1 MSASAPVVVIDSG
14 TTNSRV
20 RVLRGQTVLGHA
32 TAAVGVVDTAKTG
45 SNATLKRGVREAFDH
60 ALREAGL
67 APGEVP
73 RALAFGMITS
83 ELGVV
88 ELPHLVA
95 PVGLRDLAGGLHRLE
110 PTDDFLPI
118 PTYFIRGIKNRA
130 ESFAHV
136 RYLPQMD
143 FMRGEETQVMGLL
156 ALERPA
162 LPMTVVVL
170 SSHTKFIS
178 VDDTGRIQG
187 SVTTLSGQLYAALC
201 KETFLASAVREDS
214 ADPEPPG
221 YFDAGLVEEA
231 WRIVSVAG
239 LTRALLL
246 PRFMQVLMRTRWF
259 ERRLF
264 LEALIAGEDLRGL
277 ADLVGLG
284 FPTTTPVTLVGP
296 PTRCA
301 VLGLLIGR
309 SGAFRGPV
317 TTLSDPEAVEGLG
330 PAGALEIFRHRLGE
344 R

>member
-1 MSASAPVVVIDSG
+1 MDTDPAVVVIDSG
-14 TTNSRV
+14 TTNSRLSVV
-20 RVLRGQTVLGHA
+20 RGVAVLAHA

-67 APGEVP
+67 APGEVSH
-73 RALAFGMITS
+73 ALAFGMITS

-88 ELPHLVA
+88 ELPHLLA
-95 PVGLRDLAGGLHRLE
+95 PAGLRDLAGSLHCLE
-110 PTDDFLPI
+110 PADDFLPI
-118 PTYFIRGIKNRA
+118 PTHFIRGIKNRA
-130 ESFAHV
+130 ESFARV

-178 VDDTGRIQG
+178 VDEAGQIQG

-201 KETFLASAVREDS
+201 KETFLASTIQEAPG
-214 ADPEPPG
+214 DPEPPG
-221 YFDAGLVEEA
+221 YFEPGLVEEA
-231 WRIVSVAG
+231 WRIVSAAG

-246 PRFMQVLMRTRWF
+246 PRFMQVLMGTRWY

-264 LEALIAGEDLRGL
+264 LEALIASEDLHGL
-277 ADLVGLG
+277 ADFVALR
-284 FPTTTPVTLVGP
+284 FPTTTSVYLVGP
-296 PTRCA
+296 PARCA
-301 VLGLLIGR
+301 VLAFLIER
-309 SGAFRGPV
+309 SRAFRGAV
-317 TTLSDPEAVEGLG
+317 TSLSDPEAIERLG
-330 PAGALEIFRHRLGE
+330 PAGALEIFRYRLG
-344 R
+344 